1 MNKTFRLIWNAAAGC
16 WNVASE
22 LVRSKGKT
30 KARTIG
36 TIAAGLLT
44 SGAALA
50 ELPTGGQII
59 AGSGSINQNGNTLT
73 VTQDTQRMA
82 ANWNSFS
89 IGQNNTVEFIQPSS
103 SSVALNRVTGI
114 EASILQGNMNANGHV
129 ILVNPNGIH
138 ITNTA
143 QINVGGIIASTL
155 DITTEDFMA
164 GNYSFSGMSP
174 GQIINQGNIQ
184 TPDGG
189 TVAFI
194 AAKITNT
201 GTIHTPR
208 GNTLMG
214 AGSQVTL
221 DLGGP
226 LKLRVDQAAVDAL
239 IESGGAIRAD
249 GGYILIEARA
259 AGDLKS
265 TVINHTGILEAKT
278 LGTDDQGRIALK
290 GDSAIEVSG
299 TLTTQAPQ
307 GTGGTI
313 TVEAEHIH
321 LTDTASIDATGA
333 TGGGNVLIGGDWQGG
348 ANAERRVFDDPDA
361 LKQATTVVMEQGAVI
376 DASATD
382 NGDGG
387 TVVLWSDISNPNSVT
402 AAHGTLYAKG
412 GKAGGDGGQIETSG
426 ARLVIDGV
434 IGSTAARSK
443 AGQTGQWLFDP
454 YNIEIS
460 SSADS
465 NMTSTGGPDGFDAS
479 GIPSILNVQTL
490 VNALQNS
497 NVTVST
503 GSGGSQTGNITVSA
517 TIDGGASI
525 HLLKL
530 EAAGSVIFNQS
541 VVSDGDMRL
550 HVEAGG
556 FIIQGGNG
564 ALGTQSKPLKAVW
577 LQAGTS
583 ATDASL
589 GNIYTDR
596 LEVNSAGI
604 DMEQQANTVI
614 RANDFIL
621 KGQGGATFT
630 FDQRNQI
637 GRIAGDINGDL
648 VLHNSRDLTITHAKG
663 AISGVNYNE
672 LLSRGADITI
682 RSDADVSG
690 VLVNTRSNPTEA
702 SQGSGNFTVVYTG
715 SGRSLVLGNP
725 AAHNGAWDMAIGGG
739 LQHIKAEGGTVSF
752 KTTASDS
759 DIIIDGVTSTHTQS
773 MGNVELVAGRDVRFL
788 GAASTFATPQGESTV
803 TIRAARDVILNRALR
818 DDGAPESTLNINIGA
833 GRHVQMIQSLNVDGF
848 VRVDAAGIWATAHGA
863 TITADNGITRVAGGG
878 LTSLG
883 GSLTTNGA
891 DIAIHGDLLIRQDLT
906 FTTGGGDVVLGG
918 RVDSIKTT
926 AQTLTGSGSFN
937 QDVGFVEVLLVGG
950 GGAGGWGNG
959 SGGGGG
965 GGVVYAVNHDVSG
978 PVTYSVG
985 AGGQALTSGSAADDT
1000 SNGGDTQFG
1009 TLAAIGGGRGAS
1021 TTSQLGTVSNFVATA
1036 GGSGGGGVTEPGVD
1050 GTPGASTDGQGN
1062 RGGTGTNINAGGGG
1076 GGGGGGAGGLGAN
1089 ATSTAAGG
1097 GGDGLAF
1104 DISGSSITYAT
1115 GGGGSQRGGSTAGQG
1130 GSGGIHSNSSN
1141 ATGLATAGTG
1151 AGGAAKISSAPG
1163 SQAGASGT
1171 IVVRY
1176 QVDGSSALTINA
1188 GTGDF
1193 VAERAIGGQ
1202 SELKSLTVDAQNIE
1216 VNGEITWS
1224 SGQNVSLN
1232 AGRDI
1237 AINGLVDASQGDGG
1251 KLVLNYGQSTA
1262 NGISGGVAAS
1272 YQINAPVRLQA
1283 GQNFTTKLGSS
1294 GSPINYTVITS
1305 LGTQGSNTANDL
1317 QGMRGNLAKNYAL
1330 GANIDASATKNWN
1343 DGAGFAPI
1351 GQSLNDSFTGTFN
1364 GLGNQITG
1372 LHINRPNS
1380 KLAGLIGVL
1389 HESGVVR
1396 NLGVVDAGIFGSNEH
1411 ATPAGTQGIGILVG
1425 DNYGL
1430 ITDSYAKGAVNGR
1443 FVVGGLVGQN
1453 RASGFITHSYV
1464 ISRLPTLVR
1473 SSGGFVGIN
1482 HGTIADSYAVADIE
1496 QARWEVG
1503 GFVGKNSSTGSIKD
1517 SYAASVV
1524 TPWLGLNDQLIGGFF
1539 ASNEGTLTNTFGR
1552 GGQDRY
1558 FQSTYGTQTDGAWTG
1573 FDFDNTWFMID
1584 GQTRPMLR
1592 MERSTQI
1599 TNANQLQLIAAAPH
1613 LDYTLAND
1621 INFADEVDRNLG
1633 LWRDGFV
1640 PVGDQAGYG
1649 AFSGA
1654 LDGNGQTIT
1663 GIDITADR
1671 SVTDGLFGDVSN
1683 ARIFDLTLS
1692 DTRIVAS
1699 NSNGG
1704 GNRNISSGVTMTGN
1718 VTLDAGAA
1726 NVTVLGTIGESADKA
1741 ATVNIEGT
1749 QVKLSDVLSTGA
1761 QTIIGSQ
1768 GVELNG
1774 NLSSSG
1780 QTISV
1785 QGPVT
1790 LNANVTIDTTA
1801 AGTTAAG
1808 ALIDFTGTV
1817 NSDVGHARNLNL
1829 IAGAAEID
1837 LPGAVGAQQAL
1848 GAVTIESAG
1857 DITFGD
1863 TVRSA
1868 SFVQTTKSTGLLTLG
1883 GELTA
1888 LAGNITI
1895 NTNTIDINAP
1905 IVSQSNGN
1913 ISMTANDIRFPG
1925 VIQTK
1930 GGNITLTALNGG
1942 ITAIDDGNG
1951 GLASIIT
1958 QAAAN
1963 SGIASGNIVL
1973 DADNSNGNGTV
1984 SVGILEASGANNHS
1998 GAGSHGGDITIRSDG
2013 AISYS
2018 RVLVKGGNGSGGPG
2032 GNSGDIKIVTDS
2044 PTGLTLSSPL
2054 VARGGTGTTAGLGGT
2069 VTLEA
2074 RGDQGVTQAQ
2084 SGAEVDAKRLVL
2096 RSGTGRFQNPSAP
2109 ITGGEVSLTDS
2120 ANAVDELAV
2129 QLFGDGNGGPS
2140 QDLTFVNS
2148 TDLTLVS
2155 GGSSRGFY
2163 TEGSVDIDIG
2173 NNSLL
2178 VDTSVTLETPGGL
2191 KIRAGDLTTLHQM
2204 DVRGGADLS
2213 QVSGDIDI
2221 QERISSGGGDV
2232 VLGNGQGI
2240 ITVQAGIEVNGG
2252 YDFKAYGTYFQL
2264 GIVNGDIGTDY
2275 YDALRTNG
2283 GDIDLR
2289 GITGEVYIDENVDTG
2304 GGDFLSAG
2312 TQLSLGFYGS
2322 PLEFETLRTHGGKV
2336 DISGHESFIITFH
2349 HQIVTGGGDFLATGL
2364 ANFSTAI
2371 THGLPVIDTSG
2382 ASGGGSITIQASGD
2396 VSIQSARSSG
2406 GVGASG
2412 GDIDLRSNSKL
2423 VVSALNAEGGNAA
2436 LGSSTGAAG
2445 GTVTL
2450 EAPTISL
2457 SNFRSVSLNLDLPA
2471 INTGG
2476 GTGASQ
2482 GTGGDIHIYGSA
2494 VITPGSTENLPTSIT
2509 TGSSGGHIT
2518 FHETLNRGSAPTDVI
2533 LNAGTGAITF
2543 SGAVGQGNRLNG
2555 IKILGA
2561 GSVTANAAFLAADL
2575 GIRASGNVTF
2585 NSAGNDVDRF
2595 AVDLQNA
2602 ADLVLRDVDGLQ
2614 IATIGSGEQ
2623 AISGLTG
2630 TTAGDQASEIS
2641 LFVGGALTQ
2650 ASSAVINTPGSLAIN
2665 TTAFAADDVTIRNI
2679 STDGTLLGNSLVAGT
2694 LTVDSTQGTVKQ
2706 AEDQYL
2712 RVGDGLVVTGSEFD
2726 LDLRADHYLPG
2737 GVTASGLTYFY
2748 ADDAITVSQSGD
2760 TATATAT
2767 FQRLEQTFDLTSSDT
2782 FAVVSGDGSRSISSV
2797 TNGQAVNL
2805 NQDNVIGG
2813 AITITTA
2820 GTYSVGAPTATESD
2834 ITVEPLDGASN
2845 LMLGSVRDIL
2855 IDSGLNL
2862 SGKLVGNATRHVRLR
2877 AASDTQIDIDSDIR
2891 LTAGRT
2897 LEVEAGV
2904 QLISN
2909 GSSIEMV
2916 AQAIKIGPDSDLI
2929 ADGDH
2934 IVDGGNI
2941 RLESTGL
2948 IDESGPGIE
2957 IVPSAAGS
2965 GNLDLSGTTTITTT
2979 GMGTI
2984 TLIGVGGQVSSSGN
2998 RGVVVGSSSDG
3009 DRNSILIQSAS
3020 GAIDITGTGGVFDAD
3035 AAEDE
3040 TNRRAMGLRLSSLTL
3055 QTTAGGDISATGT
3068 GAISTTSTV
3077 GDRDGITIAN
3087 DVLINTFISSSAP
3100 SNPYGAITLIGDAYG
3115 RGEGVDMDD
3124 TTDVE
3129 IVAATGG
3136 LFITGRVLGEGA
3148 NASAITTD
3156 GTILNARGGEIVI
3169 MGTAGQA
3176 GGDGIDFDNTTLGSA
3191 ETTAMTLN
3199 GVSRNVAN
3207 SDDGIRIRNSRVTA
3221 DGLIIFESHMPQAGG
3236 SGVQVSDTEIV
3247 AGEFSASVVSLSNA
3261 FWLYR
3266 NSSLVTTNG
3275 AITISAE
3282 SKNADAVR
3290 LYDSTLASHS
3300 NITVRG
3306 LKKDGE
3312 QDLFARSFGDDGLDA
3327 ENMKILAN
3335 GDIVIRAATN
3345 DDHGIEFNGAASVIG
3360 SGSFDSVSYT
3370 AASITMEGQGGSD
3383 TGIEFHGSG
3392 THLLSATGA
3401 ITLVGSSSS
3410 GQDLELRDVT
3420 ARTETGAIAI
3430 TGNIDADG
3438 VLTFESDSGSITLL
3452 GANNQFAQHV
3462 DFASSAAVTLGNV
3475 VDGDGSNVFA
3485 FDQGV
3490 SFSGNPNVTLA
3501 GTVRTP
3507 SQSMDFGTGAVT
3519 LATNIILDSTNDG
3532 VSSAGASITI
3542 GGTIDASASGAQ
3554 GLRLIG
3560 GEAGSVNLQGNAGVS
3575 TPLGVF
3581 EISSAA
3587 QADLAQVVAASIEV
3601 IADNI
3606 DLNANTYNATIGTI
3620 NLTGAINLSGGT
3632 VTVSTSNN
3640 DITIKGSIDDAE
3652 SGVTALTLDA
3662 GSAQINV
3669 DGGLGQSVGLGNIEL
3684 VGGRVQTN
3692 AIGLGDDRTLTVEV
3706 SDINQTSAITG
3717 AVSGNGVTL
3726 VKEGFAPLQINA
3738 ALTGD
3743 TALTINAGQLT
3754 LFAGNTNT
3762 GNISVNNNSR
3772 LQVGAGGETAR
3783 LGLGPVAIDTNALV
3797 RVFLRST
3804 EVELGNAFS
3813 GQGTLS
3819 LWGTGSAGQSTY
3831 SITNAGSFAGEVVV
3845 NRALLTVSDP
3855 AAMGTSSISVRNAA
3869 TLSLDLGGVAMNNDL
3884 TLSGLGWLAA
3894 DQTHKPAL
3902 EFVGAL
3908 DNQYSG
3914 AIILT
3919 DAATIGTQATTT
3931 LSGTIDAR
3939 LMNGASALT
3948 LINVAQG
3955 DGGFVLSG
3963 GVGQT
3968 NPITSLT
3975 AQAPVNL
3982 AGNITTTGAQTFEQ
3996 AVTLT
4001 ANTALT
4007 SQANGLTFSGTLDG
4021 AHDLTLTAGPGDITF
4036 TGLAGHG
4043 QRLGTVAIRE
4053 VKDVT
4058 ISAGLKA
4065 GAFEQ
4070 RLTDESDFAG
4080 SGEFTLNGALSVNAG
4095 WTTISSEAVDLNASI
4110 VSQSGDGNGQLFI
4123 DAGLGGVTLAAGQ
4136 SITTTEA
4143 QGVDSGLIFIEAEGS
4158 ILLAG
4163 DLVSAGSIGAHG
4175 ADVQVHAFSPEAKV
4189 AVHGINTRGGQANS
4203 DSAGFDAGWIDLA
4216 VDASGVIE
4224 LNDARLVAV
4233 GSQGDAGPGQDG
4245 RVDIFAD
4252 AIVLSG
4258 DVVIDAGKAAGV
4270 IHVQGEVNGKDA
4282 GQGSLSLSSD
4292 LIEFSDA
4299 IGMNV
4304 RVGHIDIISAVD
4316 AYFYGAVTAAG
4327 FEQQSGSGDT
4337 GLYGGLDT
4345 NTSAGVQITT
4355 ADIIIEEGIVT
4366 TNGGGVMIDA
4376 SSSIDIDGIT
4386 ADGPVSLKAG
4396 DLISIGGDITTAGE
4410 NVTFEGNTELF
4421 SSIAISTGGG
4431 EGTVRFKSMVNN
4443 EGATGPNDLT
4453 ITAGSGDILFDQT
4466 VGLDKEFY
4474 GPLGAVTLV
4483 SARHVAVAVGAEF
4496 NATTIRQLSGSGTTT
4511 FGGAVNTTGQIDPEA
4526 ETPNRNGIEI
4536 NAPGVD
4542 LRFDGGLTLRDGA
4555 SLNISVGLAGTGA
4568 GNGTV
4573 VFGNDVTL
4581 LGEGGD
4587 ITINANAIKG
4597 GNAAGTGS
4605 LSFVMGGGG
4614 MTVTGPPTI
4623 TAKNMAVTGA
4633 SKINLAG
4640 VIHKVSDSILLE
4652 TDALTLGLFDPNTDA
4667 VELTI
4672 RTASAARNIQ
4682 IGGGTDLP
4690 DALTLT
4696 DDELFDIFAVGQLR
4710 VGHVVEDGGAW
4721 VLDTEATGTVTV
4733 DVGAFDP
4740 FEENTTIYATDLVLN
4755 TVNARK
4761 GLALITNQ
4769 ALALSNVDVKGG
4781 LTVQADGAITQAANT
4796 TIEVNGLAEFS
4807 TTSGDI
4813 TLGAATGQSFSA
4825 GSVRFDQAPGNVTID
4840 SIGLMRLSGQNRVA
4854 GDLALSDATGI
4865 TALSDSWLEV
4875 TGHTTLD
4882 ADEITLSHANNR
4894 FEGDL
4899 SLQGSQA
4906 AINSSQA
4913 LTLDTVN
4920 LSGNLTLTVA
4930 GLLDRSSDGSLNVGE
4945 LAHLTTTTAAGHI
4958 VLRETGSN
4966 QWRAGSLRLNASGDV
4981 DLLFGGSSA
4990 VALSGAS
4997 TVAGTLDL
5005 VASGGLTGAG
5015 TLEVT
5020 GAARLGASAT
5030 TDITLT
5036 GEHSFSGGLEIL
5048 TSRNVSLKTA
5058 GVLELRGADVRGNL
5072 ALEVGGALT
5081 QSAASTGAISV
5092 AGSTTLES
5100 TNAITLINANN
5111 ALTGAITITTASD
5124 FTFVNNRRIVLGDIT
5139 LTGELDVSAMA
5150 GDITQSDALAV
5161 AGFARFDAD
5170 EALTLNNAGNNF
5182 GGPVGLENRGNHNV
5196 SIRQG
5201 GTSALVIDVARLG
5214 SGTLTVTAGGDIT
5227 QNGAITAAGLA
5238 LQGPGHFTLTN
5249 TNNSVTTLAGGNS
5262 TTKLASLSFVNSAGL
5277 AIGSVNPKGI
5287 TASGD
5292 VFIATVMGDLRINE
5306 AISTDSDSIS
5316 AIVLAAGTRAGA
5328 GGDGTPADGNILIN
5342 GSPDLTAGSGGT
5354 IALYSGDVN
5363 GSTGLT
5369 DLVGSGSGN
5378 FRYNTSINASG
5389 EVTAGYSKTLA
5400 TNVIN
5405 ALYRQQPSI
5414 SGSISSPTITYGD
5427 PTPSFTLT
5435 GGLAPVNDDQPFAIA
5450 GAADSGAGKLK
5461 AGSYTVDASAASDLG
5476 YSVTGVNNGTLT
5488 VSAKALDISGL
5499 SASNKIYD
5507 ALLAAS
5513 LSGSAALTDGA
5524 THRDDGLYITGDRVE
5539 LTGTAVGAFDT
5550 ANVGDNKIVTVTG
5563 LRLTGEDADN
5573 YVLNYYEL
5581 AADITPRP
5589 IILTANA
5596 ATKVYGNDDPAFT
5609 YGVEARGASRG
5620 LVGNDTFSGSAVRVA
5635 GEDVGDYTI
5644 EQGSVENTNYTITWV
5659 EQDLSITP
5667 RAITLSADSA
5677 TKIYGDLDPTL
5688 SVSIVAGSLG
5698 SQTVSD
5704 TIDEVTGT
5712 LSRAAGADVGRYDV
5726 LLGTGSRAGNYTIT
5740 FEANNQAFSITP
5752 REVTLTADAA
5762 TKVYGE
5768 ADPTLTFTP
5777 EAFTA
5782 GRGLVAGDTFTGSAA
5797 RVAGEDVGDYTIEQG
5812 SVENT
5817 NYTIAWIERDLTIT
5831 PRPITLIAN
5840 SATKIYGDLDPTLSV
5855 SITAGSLGSQ
5865 TVSDSIDDITGV
5877 LSRESGANV
5886 GPYDILLGTG
5896 SRASNYTIT
5905 FEANNQAFF
5914 ITPRPITLTAD
5925 AATKI
5930 YGEADPTLT
5939 FTPEAFSAGRGL
5951 VAGDQFVGSIARAS
5965 GENVGGYAINQGTL
5979 ANNNYDI
5986 TWVGRNLT
5994 ITPRAITL
6002 AADAATKVYGDLDPT
6017 LSVSIAGGSLADNLG
6032 DTLVDVTGEVTR
6044 ESGQNAGLYN
6054 ILLGTGAASGNYA
6067 IAFEANNNAFEIT
6080 PARLVATGTKVY
6092 DGSVLFAGRD
6102 LTIVGVNGEQF
6113 TAAGTGVMDTKH
6125 VKSDQALVSV
6135 AGLSLSAQGDALLS
6149 NYELLDVSDTTVSVT
6164 PRPVTLSATG
6174 VTKIYD
6180 ATLLY
6185 DMSDEDLAALST
6197 QLVGGDN
6204 VVAAELVFDSAN
6216 VSRDANGNILA
6227 NRVVTLNNV
6236 QIDDGNLG
6244 ANYIVSTTDATDGR
6258 IDPAALSITAVDDA
6272 KFVTQADPNGYS
6284 GVIYNGFVGGDDA
6297 TVAGLF
6303 SQTGSVSRTN
6313 TDQAA
6318 QTYEGVLMPSGWQAN
6333 NYEITFEAGD
6343 FTIVPADTLLV
6354 RVPGSLV
6361 KTYGDALP
6369 QAQDITAQ
6377 YLDDSDKQI
6386 KNLVVSFDGVAGLY
6400 SIDDGAG
6407 AKVVFGLDA
6416 HNANR
6421 SGAGLIRAGGY
6432 NIAPTEAQV
6441 SGANFQSLVLVGALT
6456 VAPKT
6461 LNNDLGI
6468 TEVSK
6473 VYDGNR
6479 SITGLDLNFD
6489 EIIAGVIGGD
6499 AVSLVGQ
6506 GVFADRHVGSNK
6518 LVTLGLALRGEDA
6531 SSYRLSTN
6539 NVSDNLGTITQRE
6552 SVTWVGADGDN
6563 WSDARNWQDGALPD
6577 RDNVA
6582 TVVIPESMQVTYDSD
6597 QVGVTSSAIANAGT
6611 IRFTSADAFSFTNAV
6626 SGSGS
6631 IEQRGTGMLSV
6642 GGNNSAFTGSL
6653 DIANYAV
6660 TLASANALGQGSLVS
6675 DGGRLALAN
6684 GMTLQSLTVDGDI
6697 TTTTAIR
6704 TLGNQTYND
6713 GLTFLFSGTPA
6724 SNGTAAVANFSTT
6737 NGNIVF
6743 NTVSAGA
6750 GSKDAERSLVVAAN
6764 NGTVT
6769 FSDQVGY
6776 SLLASQDPWSM
6787 MSWSDYQALNL
6798 NHTNPSALEVSAEQ
6812 INVLADIT
6820 TFVAQ
6825 TFNGPVVVG
6834 NNGTNG
6840 TTRLLLSM
6848 NPTITFNDTIDDVDG
6863 THTLIARAISVADQD
6878 DPVVEMLGEVGG
6890 AQPLQNLIIEAGR
6903 QNGAGSVGDI
6913 DTSDRARRSND
6924 FIGEVSFA
6932 SDVTVIQ
6939 DISVTSRL
6947 ASFGSES
6954 SPEVTLTFGGT
6965 LSILTGLPSLD
6976 GIPVSDQDVH
6986 NNQQAGFAGLNV
6998 VFGSGNAQ
7006 IGSETLGIPAF
7017 ESSGASSLITLFQ
7030 SESFGETVADGV
7042 APGLPEFI
7050 EDTLGNLNLGATLTL
7065 TDAQL
7070 AQSSLVTPLLGDVV
7084 IGGAEGREVSGEE
7097 CTENDDRQECVDDQ
7111 SATDR
7116 ES

>member
-1 MNKTFRLIWNAAAGC
+1 MLKLLAVLGQHVLIVKCAGPFLENSLGC
-16 WNVASE
+16 LARYS
-22 LVRSKGKT
+22 LVGVLFL
-30 KARTIG
+30 AG
-36 TIAAGLLT
+36 ANLIA
-44 SGAALA
+44 A
-50 ELPTGGQII
+50 ELPTGGNII

-82 ANWNSFS
+82 ANWDSFS
-89 IGQNNTVEFIQPSS
+89 IGQNNTVEFIQPSTS
-103 SSVALNRVTGI
+103 AVALNRVTGVQ
-114 EASILQGNMNANGHV
+114 ASILQGNMNANGHV
-129 ILVNPNGIH
+129 VLVNPNGIH

-174 GQIINQGNIQ
+174 GQVIHQGNIQ
-184 TPDGG
+184 TPEGA

-239 IESGGAIRAD
+239 IESGGAIHAD
-249 GGYILIEARA
+249 GGYILIEAQA
-259 AGDLKS
+259 AGDLSS
-265 TVINHTGILEAKT
+265 TVINQTGILEAQT
-278 LGTDDQGRIALK
+278 IGTDDQGRIALK
-290 GDSAIEVSG
+290 GDSAIDVSG
-299 TLTTQAPQ
+299 TLSASATEGQ
-307 GTGGTI
+307 GGTI

-387 TVVLWSDISNPNSVT
+387 TVVLWSDISNSNSVT

-434 IGSTAARSK
+434 TGSTAARSK

-465 NMTSTGGPDGFDAS
+465 NMTSTGSPVSGFDAS
-479 GIPSILNVQTL
+479 GISSILNVQTL

-503 GSGGSQTGNITVSA
+503 GSGGSQAGNITVSA
-517 TIDGGASI
+517 TIDGGASN

-556 FIIQGGNG
+556 SIIQGGNG

-577 LQAGTS
+577 LQAGTT
-583 ATDASL
+583 AIDAML
-589 GNIYTDR
+589 GNIYTDS
-596 LEVNSAGI
+596 LEVNSAGV
-604 DMEQQANTVI
+604 DMVQQANTVI
-614 RANDFIL
+614 RTDDFIL

-663 AISGVNYNE
+663 AISGVNYHE

-690 VLVNTRSNPTEA
+690 VLLNTRSNPTEA

-752 KTTASDS
+752 KTTASNS
-759 DIIIDGVTSTHTQS
+759 DIIIDGVTSTHTQR
-773 MGNVELVAGRDVRFL
+773 MGNVELVAGRDVRFV

-803 TIRAARDVILNRALR
+803 TIRAARDVLLNRALR

-863 TITADNGITRVAGGG
+863 TITADNGITRVGGGG

-883 GSLTTNGA
+883 GNLTTSGA
-891 DIAIHGDLLIRQDLT
+891 DIAIYGDLLIRQDLT

-985 AGGQALTSGSAADDT
+985 AGGQALASGSAADDT

-1036 GGSGGGGVTEPGVD
+1036 GGSGGGGVKEPGVD

-1062 RGGTGTNINAGGGG
+1062 RGGTGTNINADRDGG

-1089 ATSTAAGG
+1089 ATSAAAGD

-1104 DISGSSITYAT
+1104 EISGSSITYAT

-1130 GSGGIHSNSSN
+1130 GSGGIHNNSSN

-1151 AGGAAKISSAPG
+1151 AGGAAKISSASG

-1237 AINGLVDASQGDGG
+1237 AINGSFNASQGDGG

-1262 NGISGGVAAS
+1262 DGILGGVAAS

-1294 GSPINYTVITS
+1294 GSPINYTVITD
-1305 LGTQGSNTANDL
+1305 LGMQGSNTANDL
-1317 QGMRGNLAKNYAL
+1317 QGMQGNLAKNYAL
-1330 GANIDASATKNWN
+1330 GANIDASATKNW
-1343 DGAGFAPI
+1343 DGGAGFAPI
-1351 GQSLNDSFTGTFN
+1351 GQSQSNSFRGTFN

-1396 NLGVVDAGIFGSNEH
+1396 DLGVVDASIFGSNEH

-1430 ITDSYAKGAVNGR
+1430 ITDSYAKGAVNGL

-1524 TPWLGLNDQLIGGFF
+1524 TPWFGLNDQLIGGFF

-1558 FQSTYGTQTDGAWTG
+1558 LQSTYGTQTDGAWTG

-1633 LWRDGFV
+1633 LWLNGFV

-1649 AFSGA
+1649 AFSGS

-1663 GIDITADR
+1663 GIDIAVDR

-1683 ARIFDLTLS
+1683 AHIFDLTLS

-1790 LNANVTIDTTA
+1790 LSGNVTIDTTA

-1829 IAGAAEID
+1829 IAGAAKID
-1837 LPGAVGAQQAL
+1837 LPGAVGDQQAL

-1963 SGIASGNIVL
+1963 SGIASGNIL
-1973 DADNSNGNGTV
+1973 LNADNSNGNGTV
-1984 SVGILEASGANNHS
+1984 SVGILDASGADNNS
-1998 GAGSHGGDITIRSDG
+1998 GAGSHGGDISIQSDG
-2013 AISYS
+2013 ALSFS
-2018 RVLVKGGNGSGGPG
+2018 NVLVNGGNGSGGPG

-2069 VTLEA
+2069 ITLEA
-2074 RGDQGVTQAQ
+2074 RGDQGITQAQ
-2084 SGAEVDAKRLVL
+2084 SGAKVDAKRLVL

-2109 ITGGEVSLTDS
+2109 ITGGEVSLTDPT
-2120 ANAVDELAV
+2120 NAVDELSV
-2129 QLFGDGNGGPS
+2129 LLFGDGHRGPS

-2148 TDLTLVS
+2148 TDLTLVN
-2155 GGSSRGFY
+2155 GESSRGFY
-2163 TEGSVDIDIG
+2163 SEGSVDIDVVS
-2173 NNSLL
+2173 NSLF
-2178 VDTSVTLETPGGL
+2178 VDARVTLETGAGL
-2191 KIRAGDLTTLHQM
+2191 KIRAGDVTTLNEIR
-2204 DVRGGADLS
+2204 VWRGLDFS

-2221 QERISSGGGDV
+2221 QERISSRGGDV

-2252 YDFKAYGTYFQL
+2252 YDFKAYGTYFKL
-2264 GIVNGDIGTDY
+2264 GDIGTHHL
-2275 YDALRTNG
+2275 DALRTNG

-2289 GITGEVYIDENVDTG
+2289 GITGEVWIDENVDTD

-2312 TQLSLGFYGS
+2312 TQLSLGFFGS
-2322 PLEFETLRTHGGKV
+2322 PLEFEALRTHGGKV
-2336 DISGHESFIITFH
+2336 DISGHESFIIMNH

-2364 ANFSTAI
+2364 SDFFTAI

-2382 ASGGGSITIQASGD
+2382 ASGGGSITIQASGN

-2423 VVSALNAEGGNAA
+2423 GFSALTAEGGNAA

-2457 SNFRSVSLNLDLPA
+2457 SNFRSILLNLDLPA

-2494 VITPGSTENLPTSIT
+2494 VITRGSTENLPTSIT

-2518 FHETLNRGSAPTDVI
+2518 FHETLNRGEPIDVI

-2543 SGAVGQGNRLNG
+2543 SGAVGQGKRLNG

-2561 GSVTANAAFLAADL
+2561 GSVTANAAFSAADL

-2650 ASSAVINTPGSLAIN
+2650 ASSSVINTPGLLSIN
-2665 TTAFAADDVTIRNI
+2665 TTAFAADDVTIRNT

-2767 FQRLEQTFDLTSSDT
+2767 FQGLEQTFDLTSSDT

-3035 AAEDE
+3035 AAEGQ

-3169 MGTAGQA
+3169 IGTAGQA

-3221 DGLIIFESHMPQAGG
+3221 DELIIFESHMPQAGG

-3290 LYDSTLASHS
+3290 LYDSTLASDS

-3438 VLTFESDSGSITLL
+3438 VLTFKSNSGSITLL

-3507 SQSMDFGTGAVT
+3507 SQSMDFGTGALT

-3532 VSSAGASITI
+3532 ASSSGASITI
-3542 GGTIDASASGAQ
+3542 GGTIDVSDSGEQ

-3601 IADNI
+3601 IVDNI

-3662 GSAQINV
+3662 GSARINV
-3669 DGGLGQSVGLGNIEL
+3669 DGGLGQSVGLGNIAL

-3692 AIGLGDDRTLTVEV
+3692 AIRLGDDRTLTVDV
-3706 SDINQTSAITG
+3706 SDTDAISAIRY
-3717 AVSGNGVTL
+3717 AVVGSGITL
-3726 VKEGFAPLQINA
+3726 VKEGDATLRANRAF
-3738 ALTGD
+3738 TGD

-3772 LQVGAGGETAR
+3772 LQVGAGDETAR
-3783 LGLGPVAIDTNALV
+3783 LGLGPVAIDTDALV
-3797 RVFLRST
+3797 EVHLSST

-3819 LWGTGSAGQSTY
+3819 LRGTGIAGESTY
-3831 SITNAGSFAGEVVV
+3831 SMTNAGSFAGEVVV

-3869 TLSLDLGGVAMNNDL
+3869 TLSLDLDGVAMDNDL

-3902 EFVGAL
+3902 EFVGAS

-3914 AIILT
+3914 ALT
-3919 DAATIGTQATTT
+3919 LAAATKIGTQATTT
-3931 LSGTIDAR
+3931 FSSAIEASEP
-3939 LMNGASALT
+3939 NGASALT

-3963 GVGQT
+3963 GIGQT

-4007 SQANGLTFSGTLDG
+4007 SEANGLTFNGPLDG

-4080 SGEFTLNGALSVNAG
+4080 SGVFTLNGALSVNAG

-4110 VSQSGDGNGQLFI
+4110 VSQEGDGNGQLFI

-4175 ADVQVHAFSPEAKV
+4175 ADVQVHAFSPDAKV
-4189 AVHGINTRGGQANS
+4189 AVRGINTRGGQANS
-4203 DSAGFDAGWIDLA
+4203 DSAGFEAGWIDLA

-4258 DVVIDAGKAAGV
+4258 DVVIDAGTASGF
-4270 IHVQGEVNGKDA
+4270 IDVQGKVNGKDA
-4282 GQGSLSLSSD
+4282 GQGSLSLTSD
-4292 LIEFSDA
+4292 QIEFSDA

-4304 RVGHIDIISAVD
+4304 RVGYIDIISAVD
-4316 AYFYGAVTAAG
+4316 AYFYEQVRAG
-4327 FEQQSGSGDT
+4327 GFKQRAGSGDT
-4337 GLYGGLDT
+4337 GLFGGLDT
-4345 NTSAGVQITT
+4345 NTSAGVKITT

-4366 TNGGGVMIDA
+4366 TNGGAVMLDA

-4386 ADGPVSLKAG
+4386 ANGPVSLKAT

-4483 SARHVAVAVGAEF
+4483 SARHVAVADGAEF

-4605 LSFVMGGGG
+4605 LSFVMDGGE
-4614 MTVTGPPTI
+4614 MTVTGVPTI

-4633 SKINLAG
+4633 SKINLAE

-4652 TDALTLGLFDPNTDA
+4652 TDALTLGVFDSSTNA

-4672 RTASAARNIQ
+4672 RTASADRNIQ
-4682 IGGGTDLP
+4682 IGGGTDLA

-4696 DDELFDIFAVGQLR
+4696 NAELFDIFAVGQLR
-4710 VGHVVEDGGAW
+4710 VGHVVEHGSEW
-4721 VLDTEATGTVTV
+4721 VLDTAASGIVTV
-4733 DVGAFDP
+4733 GLSDGTEANLLVDSTIFGTDLMVHAVKMGDDP
-4740 FEENTTIYATDLVLN
+4740 FGPTLDVDLTLVTNNALTLGDVEVTRNLTIEAGD
-4755 TVNARK
+4755 
-4761 GLALITNQ
+4761 
-4769 ALALSNVDVKGG
+4769 NV
-4781 LTVQADGAITQAANT
+4781 TQAANT

-4813 TLGAATGQSFSA
+4813 TLDTAAGQRFSA

-4840 SIGLMRLSGQNRVA
+4840 SIGLMRFSGQNRVA
-4854 GDLALSDATGI
+4854 GDLVLSDATGI

-4882 ADEITLSHANNR
+4882 ADDITLSHANNR
-4894 FEGDL
+4894 FEGNL
-4899 SLQGSQA
+4899 SLVGSQA
-4906 AINSSQA
+4906 TINSSQA

-4930 GLLDRSSDGSLNVGE
+4930 GLLDRSSDGNLNVG
-4945 LAHLTTTTAAGHI
+4945 G
-4958 VLRETGSN
+4958 
-4966 QWRAGSLRLNASGDV
+4966 LRLDTSGDV

-4997 TVAGTLDL
+4997 TVSGTLDL

-5030 TDITLT
+5030 TDITLIR
-5036 GEHSFSGGLEIL
+5036 EHTFSGGLEIL

-5058 GVLELRGADVRGNL
+5058 GELELRGADVRGNL

-5081 QSAASTGAISV
+5081 QSAALQV
-5092 AGSTTLES
+5092 AGTTTLES
-5100 TNAITLINANN
+5100 TASITLTNADNE
-5111 ALTGAITITTASD
+5111 LTGAITVTTATD
-5124 FTFVNNRRIVLGDIT
+5124 FNFFNAIGIVLGQIT
-5139 LTGELDVSAMA
+5139 LTGELDVRAMA

-5182 GGPVGLENRGNHNV
+5182 SGPVGLENRGNHNV
-5196 SIRQG
+5196 YIRQG

-5214 SGTLTVTAGGDIT
+5214 SGTLTVTAGGDIS
-5227 QNGAITAAGLA
+5227 QNGAITASGLA

-5249 TNNSVTTLAGGNS
+5249 TANRVTTLAGGDS
-5262 TTKLASLSFVNSAGL
+5262 TTKLGSLSFVNSAGL
-5277 AIGSVNPKGI
+5277 AIGSVNPIGI

-5292 VFIATVMGDLRINE
+5292 VFIATVMGDLTINE

-5316 AIVLAAGTRAGA
+5316 AIVLAAGTLAGA
-5328 GGDGTPADGNILIN
+5328 GGDGTPVDGNILIS
-5342 GSPDLTAGSGGT
+5342 GSPELAAGSGGT
-5354 IALYSGDVN
+5354 IALYSGNVY

-5369 DLVGSGSGN
+5369 DRVGSGSGN
-5378 FRYNTSINASG
+5378 FRYNTSINSSG

-5450 GAADSGAGKLK
+5450 GAADSSAGKLK

-5476 YSVTGVNNGTLT
+5476 YSVTGVNSGTLT

-5499 SASNKIYD
+5499 FASNKIYD
-5507 ALLAAS
+5507 ALVAAS
-5513 LSGSAALTDGA
+5513 LSGSATLTDGA

-5539 LTGTAVGAFDT
+5539 VEGTAVGAFDT
-5550 ANVGDNKIVTVTG
+5550 ANAGDDKIVTVTG

-5573 YVLNYYEL
+5573 YVLNDYEL
-5581 AADITPRP
+5581 AADINR
-5589 IILTANA
+5589 
-5596 ATKVYGNDDPAFT
+5596 
-5609 YGVEARGASRG
+5609 
-5620 LVGNDTFSGSAVRVA
+5620 
-5635 GEDVGDYTI
+5635 
-5644 EQGSVENTNYTITWV
+5644 
-5659 EQDLSITP
+5659 
-5667 RAITLSADSA
+5667 
-5677 TKIYGDLDPTL
+5677 
-5688 SVSIVAGSLG
+5688 
-5698 SQTVSD
+5698 
-5704 TIDEVTGT
+5704 
-5712 LSRAAGADVGRYDV
+5712 
-5726 LLGTGSRAGNYTIT
+5726 
-5740 FEANNQAFSITP
+5740 
-5752 REVTLTADAA
+5752 
-5762 TKVYGE
+5762 
-5768 ADPTLTFTP
+5768 
-5777 EAFTA
+5777 
-5782 GRGLVAGDTFTGSAA
+5782 
-5797 RVAGEDVGDYTIEQG
+5797 
-5812 SVENT
+5812 
-5817 NYTIAWIERDLTIT
+5817 
-5831 PRPITLIAN
+5831 
-5840 SATKIYGDLDPTLSV
+5840 
-5855 SITAGSLGSQ
+5855 
-5865 TVSDSIDDITGV
+5865 
-5877 LSRESGANV
+5877 
-5886 GPYDILLGTG
+5886 
-5896 SRASNYTIT
+5896 
-5905 FEANNQAFF
+5905 
-5914 ITPRPITLTAD
+5914 RPITLTATKTYD
-5925 AATKI
+5925 GTNVLQAGEVSFDNLVGTETLTYTGATVNDIHVATADKFINAITLADGENGGLASNYKLPDLTAHSDYNSVTITAATLTPRLTNTGVTKVYDGTTRAPDGFTPTYSFAGLVSRDSGATLTHTSAAYNDANVAGANKITVSGLSIQSIAGTSQASDYVLDTTSEDVAASMTRANLTVKAVNQSRVYGDANPSLTQTITGFVNSEDASSAGISGTAKGSTAATVTSDVGNAYVITGSTGNLRAANYDFTAVNGTLTITHRPITVIAGINQSKI
-5930 YGEADPTLT
+5930 YGEVDPTLGYT
-5939 FTPEAFSAGRGL
+5939 VAAEGTSRGL
-5951 VAGDQFVGSIARAS
+5951 VNDDVLAGALTRES
-5965 GENVGGYAINQGTL
+5965 GENVGSSYAIVQGTL
-5979 ANNNYDI
+5979 TNANN
-5986 TWVGRNLT
+5986 
-5994 ITPRAITL
+5994 P
-6002 AADAATKVYGDLDPT
+6002 
-6017 LSVSIAGGSLADNLG
+6017 
-6032 DTLVDVTGEVTR
+6032 
-6044 ESGQNAGLYN
+6044 
-6054 ILLGTGAASGNYA
+6054 NYA

-6102 LTIVGVNGEQF
+6102 LTVAGVNGEQF

-6174 VTKIYD
+6174 VTKTYD

-6216 VSRDANGNILA
+6216 VSRDANRNVLA
-6227 NRVVTLNNV
+6227 NRMVTLNNV

-6272 KFVTQADPNGYS
+6272 KFVTQADSSGYL

-6297 TVAGLF
+6297 TVAELF

-6313 TDQAA
+6313 TGEAA
-6318 QTYEGVLMPSGWQAN
+6318 QTYEGVLMPAGWQAN

-6354 RVPGSLV
+6354 RVPGRLV

-6377 YLDDSDKQI
+6377 YLDSRDNQI
-6386 KNLVVSFDGVAGLY
+6386 KSLVVSFDGGAGLY
-6400 SIDDGAG
+6400 RVDDGVG

-6432 NIAPTEAQV
+6432 NMAPTNADV
-6441 SGANFQSLVLVGALT
+6441 SAVNFHNLVLKGALSVT
-6456 VAPKT
+6456 PRT

-6539 NVSDNLGTITQRE
+6539 NVSDNFGTITQRE
-6552 SVTWVGADGDN
+6552 SVEWVGADGAN

-6577 RDNVA
+6577 RNNVA
-6582 TVVIPESMQVTYDSD
+6582 TVVIPHGAQVTYDND
-6597 QVGVTSSAIANAGT
+6597 QVGLTSSAIANAGT
-6611 IRFTSADAFSFTNAV
+6611 IRFTSADAFSFNNAV
-6626 SGSGS
+6626 SGNGV
-6631 IEQRGTGMLSV
+6631 IAQRGTGMLSV
-6642 GGNNSAFTGSL
+6642 GGNNSGFTGSL
-6653 DIANYAV
+6653 DIADYAV
-6660 TLASANALGQGSLVS
+6660 TLTHANALGQGSVVS
-6675 DGGRLALAN
+6675 DGGRLALAD
-6684 GMTLQSLTVDGDI
+6684 GITLQSLAVDGDI

-6724 SNGTAAVANFSTT
+6724 SNGAAAVANFSAT

-6750 GSKDAERSLVVAAN
+6750 GSKAAERSLVVAAN
-6764 NGTVT
+6764 NGVVT
-6769 FSDQVGY
+6769 FNDQVGVELVAQREPFITINWSAY
-6776 SLLASQDPWSM
+6776 SGM
-6787 MSWSDYQALNL
+6787 
-6798 NHTNPSALEVSAEQ
+6798 NHTNPWAVVVDAEQ
-6812 INVLADIT
+6812 INVFADIT
-6820 TFVAQ
+6820 TFETQ

-6834 NNGTNG
+6834 NNGSNG
-6840 TTRLLLSM
+6840 NIRLLVSLD
-6848 NPTITFNDTIDDVDG
+6848 PAITFNDTIDDLDG
-6863 THTLIARAISVADQD
+6863 THTLIAKAISVDGTDLPA
-6878 DPVVEMLGEVGG
+6878 VTVGGEVGG
-6890 AQPLQNLIIEAGR
+6890 QRALAGLSIEAGR
-6903 QNGAGSVGDI
+6903 QDTTANVADI
-6913 DTSDRARRSND
+6913 DTREATRRSSD
-6924 FIGEVSFA
+6924 FMGDVEFKSN
-6932 SDVTVIQ
+6932 VTVLG
-6939 DISVTSRL
+6939 DLTVVGRSAT
-6947 ASFGSES
+6947 FGSAQ
-6954 SPEVTLTFGGT
+6954 SPVAFDLGGT
-6965 LSILTGLPSLD
+6965 LSILTGLPVLGSNTPLA
-6976 GIPVSDQDVH
+6976 GQTE
-6986 NNQQAGFAGLNV
+6986 GFAGLNV
-6998 VFGSGNAQ
+6998 TLRGADAQ
-7006 IGSETLGIPAF
+7006 ISAETLLSPAF
-7017 ESSGASSLITLFQ
+7017 ENAGVLNRLRTIIPTSAEQGFVNSIVSATSQATQAVLDLT
-7030 SESFGETVADGV
+7030 SEPLLESENLAIAEVAVGSIRS
-7042 APGLPEFI
+7042 AATPEQGLPLCTDDE
-7050 EDTLGNLNLGATLTL
+7050 LNRFNPQELAEICTVPDGA
-7065 TDAQL
+7065 
-7070 AQSSLVTPLLGDVV
+7070 
-7084 IGGAEGREVSGEE
+7084 
-7097 CTENDDRQECVDDQ
+7097 
-7111 SATDR
+7111 
-7116 ES
+7116 